1 MRPKPGPTQAP
12 GWSPSNPEILAGR
25 RQPAAYRAV
34 AAKVIHL
41 SRPASEMENQ
51 ELIVNK
57 LLDYDVPKINKDS
70 FPRTQLTPIF
80 HEAVGFSRAPVA
92 YHIKQMKQD
101 NESMLQCLRGEIP
114 VGQAKLGPKPVSPMI
129 HLSDGCWKVSSY

>member
-1 MRPKPGPTQAP
+1 
-12 GWSPSNPEILAGR
+12 
-25 RQPAAYRAV
+25 
-34 AAKVIHL
+34 
-41 SRPASEMENQ
+41 MENQ